1 MPAYSKQTVPIY
13 GAVGFLQFT
22 VKIDGEEKT
31 DDFLY
36 RYASET
42 RRDLEGEIRQQVKET
57 LGSDFEVVDVRLDHG
72 SVAILVVIGAAGT
85 FYMGFS
91 RYESFIKSV
100 NLLVSQLK
108 AVFRRFFERVNP
120 GPPDIDLSVTGS
132 WQPSTTVLNARERL
146 ESSSSFD
153 YGIAL
158 LIYLLLSHATLL
170 GTLVWLLIR
179 HLK

>member
-1 MPAYSKQTVPIY
+1 MPAYSKQAVPIY
-13 GAVGFLQFT
+13 GAVGFLQFS
-22 VKIDGEEKT
+22 VKIDGEENS

-36 RYASET
+36 GYARET
-42 RRDLEGEIRQQVKET
+42 HRELEGEIRQQVKET
-57 LGSDFEVVDVRLDHG
+57 LGSDFEVLEVRLDRG
-72 SVAILVVIGAAGT
+72 SVAILVVVGAVGT

-108 AVFRRFFERVNP
+108 GVFRRFFERVNP

-132 WQPSTTVLNARERL
+132 WQPSATVLNAREKL
-146 ESSSSFD
+146 ESSASFD

-158 LIYLLLSHATLL
+158 LVYLLLSHAALL